1 MFAIIPEQRYSSE
14 KREALVNKNFRYIE
28 KYLKEFK
35 SPIIQKY
42 IPGQE
47 ISVDAFIDD
56 DFKVKAIFLR
66 KREFI
71 ANGESQVTKIFKNN
85 IIEKK
90 FKKYLEIFKFSGF
103 VMMQAKIF
111 KGQIY
116 IIECNPRIGGA
127 STVSINNGLDA
138 FFWQISKIINEKYKL
153 RFKEKKKNKLFRFPV
168 DFYL

>member
-1 MFAIIPEQRYSSE
+1 M
-14 KREALVNKNFRYIE
+14 LVNKSFRYIK
-28 KYLKEFK
+28 KYLKDFK
-35 SPIIQKY
+35 NPIFQKY

-66 KREFI
+66 EREFI

-85 IIEKK
+85 AIEKR
-90 FKKYLEIFKFSGF
+90 FKKYLEIFRFSGF

-138 FFWQISKIINEKYKL
+138 FFWQISKIINKNYKL
-153 RFKEKKKNKLFRFPV
+153 RFKEKKKKQAF
-168 DFYL
+168 